1 MLDGAEMS
9 QEFQQKRVGV
19 PQFAIIADDL
29 TGACD
34 AAVPFAHRGLR
45 TLVLPAYLAGVEV
58 DADALAVSTET
69 RDVAHGTMQQRV
81 TAAFDRF
88 SGSDHVFKKIDS
100 VFRGNTF
107 IEIAH
112 ALQLMPDAPVA
123 IAPAFPA
130 LNRICIDGVQEVR
143 DVVGERRLP
152 LYDCLQKVGVEA
164 RVVSRHSS
172 VSTLKDVLR
181 TNLEA
186 GQRIF
191 LFDSE
196 CQEDLGCA
204 VAAVSTLS
212 ERTLWIGS
220 GGLALALAGS
230 IRQTV
235 ATHASLAGG
244 SKTVFCV
251 GSDHSVTQMQLDRLL
266 LDRTI
271 TDCSVLDG
279 NLAAD
284 SAQIVCRIPRDAV
297 RNNDIIRFIERVGIT
312 EIGCIFVTGGDT
324 ASLLCEAL
332 DIEAIEIRHE
342 FAPGVPVGVIQG
354 GPLDAITIILKSG
367 GFGDADLLSQI
378 ARTYS
383 TKARMDK

>member
-1 MLDGAEMS
+1 MG
-9 QEFQQKRVGV
+9 QRFQQERASA

-34 AAVPFAHRGLR
+34 AAVPFARRGLR
-45 TLVLPAYLAGVEV
+45 TLVLPTYLAGVEV
-58 DADALAVSTET
+58 DADALAISTAT
-69 RDVAHGTMQQRV
+69 RDVEHDMMRQRV

-112 ALQLMPDAPVA
+112 ALQLMPNFAVA

-143 DVVGERRLP
+143 DIVGERRLP

-164 RVVSRHSS
+164 RVISRHSS
-172 VSTLKDVLR
+172 ESTLKDVLR
-181 TNLEA
+181 INLEA
-186 GQRIF
+186 GRRIF

-196 CQEDLGCA
+196 CQEDLDCI
-204 VAAVSTLS
+204 VDAVSKLS

-220 GGLALALAGS
+220 GGLALALAES
-230 IRQTV
+230 IPQTIV
-235 ATHASLAGG
+235 THAPPAGG
-244 SKTVFCV
+244 SKMVFCV

-271 TDCSVLDG
+271 TDSSVLDED
-279 NLAAD
+279 LAAD
-284 SAQIVCRIPRDAV
+284 STQIVCRIPRGAV
-297 RNNDIIRFIERVGIT
+297 RDKHIIRFIEWVGVA

-324 ASLLCEAL
+324 ASLLCEVL
-332 DIEAIEIRHE
+332 GVEMIEIRHE

-354 GPLDAITIILKSG
+354 GPLDSITIILKSG

>member
-1 MLDGAEMS
+1 MVDRAEMS
-9 QEFQQKRVGV
+9 QGFRQKRASV

-45 TLVLPAYLAGVEV
+45 TLVSRAYLDRVEV
-58 DADALAVSTET
+58 DADALAISTET
-69 RDVAHGTMQQRV
+69 RDVAHDIMRQRV
-81 TAAFDRF
+81 TAAFNRF

-112 ALQLMPDAPVA
+112 ALQLMPDATVA

-130 LNRICIDGVQEVR
+130 LNRICVDGVQEVR
-143 DVVGERRLP
+143 DIVGERRLP

-164 RVVSRHSS
+164 RVISRNTLAR
-172 VSTLKDVLR
+172 TLKDVLR
-181 TNLEA
+181 TNVEA

-196 CQEDLGCA
+196 CQEDLGC
-204 VAAVSTLS
+204 VVDAVSKLS
-212 ERTLWIGS
+212 EKTLWIGS
-220 GGLALALAGS
+220 GGLALSLAES
-230 IRQTV
+230 ISQTV
-235 ATHASLAGG
+235 AAHAPPIGG

-271 TDCSVLDG
+271 TDRSILDG
-279 NLAAD
+279 DLTPD
-284 SAQIVCRIPRDAV
+284 STQIVCRIPRGAV
-297 RNNDIIRFIERVGIT
+297 RNNHIIRFIERIGIA

-324 ASLLCEAL
+324 ASFLCEAL
-332 DIEAIEIRHE
+332 DVKAIEIRHE
-342 FAPGVPVGVIQG
+342 FAPGVPMGVIQG
-354 GPLDAITIILKSG
+354 GPLDGITIILKSG

-383 TKARMDK
+383 TKARVDK